1 MPHRFRTLFQHTADA
16 VCLADAD
23 GAIVEVNPA
32 ATVRFG
38 LSADGAAHL
47 RDLLADPAEWA
58 AVADDLLRGE
68 DVVARTVR
76 VRASAG
82 EPDVASLTCVQMRGG
97 QGGQI
102 QAIIHRGDHP
112 ALDALDDLYDEQ
124 TGLPS
129 REAFVA
135 QLTRALSGRPGR
147 AVHQIAV
154 IHVDLNRFQ
163 RINETLGHE
172 TGDTVLSMT
181 AQRLDACIR
190 PGDVV
195 ARARGDDFLVLLNGV
210 SGEHEVV
217 RVAERIARALT
228 GGYGV
233 AGHEVFCGS
242 DVGVALGEP
251 GTATPEGM
259 LRAAEAAMSRARH
272 SGRVQVFRPE
282 MHTETISAL
291 RLDAEL
297 RHAIE
302 RDELRVY
309 YQPIVGMAD
318 GRVHG
323 FEALVRWQHPDRGL
337 VPPAEFIPVAEETGL
352 ILPIG
357 AWVLEQ
363 AAGQLRDWQARYP
376 SHAIAMGIN
385 LSVRQFRP
393 SLVDQVR
400 AVLDRS
406 GVDAAGL
413 KLEVTESVVMGNAQD
428 TISVLHELKAL
439 GVKLQVDD
447 FGTGYSSLSY
457 LHQLPLDI
465 LKIDRSF
472 IVAMALGNKHMSI
485 VRAIIALANTLGL
498 ETTAEGVDDVA
509 QAEQLREMGA
519 TYGQGYLWSRPV
531 PADQAEALITQPPRP
546 R

>member
-1 MPHRFRTLFQHTADA
+1 
-16 VCLADAD
+16 
-23 GAIVEVNPA
+23 
-32 ATVRFG
+32 
-38 LSADGAAHL
+38 
-47 RDLLADPAEWA
+47 
-58 AVADDLLRGE
+58 
-68 DVVARTVR
+68 
-76 VRASAG
+76 
-82 EPDVASLTCVQMRGG
+82 
-97 QGGQI
+97 
-102 QAIIHRGDHP
+102 
-112 ALDALDDLYDEQ
+112 
-124 TGLPS
+124 
-129 REAFVA
+129 
-135 QLTRALSGRPGR
+135 
-147 AVHQIAV
+147 
-154 IHVDLNRFQ
+154 
-163 RINETLGHE
+163 
-172 TGDTVLSMT
+172 
-181 AQRLDACIR
+181 
-190 PGDVV
+190 
-195 ARARGDDFLVLLNGV
+195 
-210 SGEHEVV
+210 
-217 RVAERIARALT
+217 
-228 GGYGV
+228 
-233 AGHEVFCGS
+233 
-242 DVGVALGEP
+242 
-251 GTATPEGM
+251 M

-297 RHAIE
+297 RYAIE
-302 RDELRVY
+302 REEFRVF
-309 YQPIVGMAD
+309 YQPIVGLAD

-323 FEALVRWQHPDRGL
+323 FEALVRWQHPERGL

-357 AWVLEQ
+357 GWVLEQ

-376 SHAIAMGIN
+376 SHSIAMGIN

-428 TISVLHELKAL
+428 TISVLHDLKAL

-498 ETTAEGVDDVA
+498 ETTAEGVDEVVQA
-509 QAEQLREMGA
+509 QQLREMGA

-531 PADQAEALITQPPRP
+531 PADQAEALITSPPRIG
-546 R
+546 